1 MKTLAKSKHL
11 CICHE
16 YETAFVLDISDEIKL
31 ASHEFYGD
39 PYGALIDRDERF
51 AVIYGCEAFVYDL
64 SRKTSYVS
72 GDGKV
77 WFIDAVQN
85 EDASVTLNTEDGKRY
100 IIDINDKTVICKE
113 K

>member
-11 CICHE
+11 CIWHE
-16 YETAFVLDISDEIKL
+16 YEAAFVLDTTDGTTL

-51 AVIYGCEAFVYDL
+51 AVIYGCEVFVYDL
-64 SRKTSYVS
+64 SRKTSYVF

-100 IIDINDKTVICKE
+100 IIEINDKTVICKE